1 MTSPTISS
9 CCISKLNLEIDLWT
23 MTGMLVFFG
32 IIACLVPIWA
42 MLLKHMETSQAHA
55 QSS

>member
-1 MTSPTISS
+1 
-9 CCISKLNLEIDLWT
+9 